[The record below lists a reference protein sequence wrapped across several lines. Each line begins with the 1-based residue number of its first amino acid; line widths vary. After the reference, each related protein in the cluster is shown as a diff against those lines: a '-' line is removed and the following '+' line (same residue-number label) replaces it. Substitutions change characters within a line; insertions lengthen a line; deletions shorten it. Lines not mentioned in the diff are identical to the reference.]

1 MNFPLLFYRYPRD
14 NDILDRFSCQK
25 ILKWELQH
33 ASGIFSNHTT
43 NLFFKTMQI
52 IIDQVMSCLW
62 IQIRKGKLRGRSLL
76 AKDVKYKPNLEQLLK
91 FDNGYIDF
99 KNI

>member
-1 MNFPLLFYRYPRD
+1 MNFIVLFYRDPRD
-14 NDILDRFSCQK
+14 NDIVDIFSYKK
-25 ILKWELQH
+25 IVKWELQH
-33 ASGIFSNHTT
+33 PSGNFSNHTT

-62 IQIRKGKLRGRSLL
+62 IEVRKGKLRGRSLL

-91 FDNGYIDF
+91 FDIGYIDF